1 MDRTTGV
8 ADRKLP
14 SWIDAFIEVTTNL
27 DAPLI
32 YRRWTAISVL
42 AATVTQRVWVKTS
55 SNLYPNIYLF
65 MIGHPGVGKSRTI
78 SVGRRLVQGLSEFHL
93 APISM
98 TFASLVDSMNKAKT
112 TIAIPGQDPITFNS
126 LYICAD
132 ELGAFIHKYEPE
144 MIDGLAAFYDPAPY
158 RQTRRGNDLDIKVDS
173 PQINLLAGST
183 PQNLIGFMPE
193 KAWGMG
199 FSSRCIMIFSDERII
214 GDDFAPRE
222 SPKTGALKNDLA
234 AIANLWGQF
243 HVTEDYRNAVN
254 NWRQLGEPPVPD
266 HPKLIHYITR
276 RKTHL
281 YKLSM
286 VASIDRANTLV
297 LTVEDFNRALGWLI
311 EAEETMPDIFK
322 AGSTSVDSQAMDE
335 IFHLIALT
343 EKDYGVSEQKII
355 RFAKDRVPLH
365 SIGRVIDIMERSGQI
380 FCLGVDKR
388 SGVRY
393 FTHARQ
399 HSQAEGILRC
409 SPSPI
414 PVLFV
419 LTHIA
424 LPEM

>member
-14 SWIDAFIEVTTNL
+14 SWIDAFIEVTANL

-393 FTHARQ
+393 FT
-399 HSQAEGILRC
+399 
-409 SPSPI
+409 
-414 PVLFV
+414 
-419 LTHIA
+419 THPPA
-424 LPEM
+424 QSS

>member
-1 MDRTTGV
+1 
-8 ADRKLP
+8 
-14 SWIDAFIEVTTNL
+14 
-27 DAPLI
+27 
-32 YRRWTAISVL
+32 
-42 AATVTQRVWVKTS
+42 
-55 SNLYPNIYLF
+55 

-78 SVGRRLVQGLSEFHL
+78 SVGRKLVQGLSEFHL

-112 TIAIPGQDPITFNS
+112 VIAVPGQEPVTFNS

-132 ELGAFIHKYEPE
+132 ELGAFMHKYDNE

-158 RQTRRGNDLDIKVDS
+158 RQTRRGNDLDIKIDS

-183 PQNLIGFMPE
+183 PQNLLGFLPE
-193 KAWGMG
+193 KAFGQG
-199 FSSRCIMIFSDERII
+199 FMSRCIMIFSDERII

-222 SPKTGALKNDLA
+222 SPAVDLLKHDLA

-243 HVTEDYRNAVN
+243 HVLPEYREAVN
-254 NWRQLGEPPVPD
+254 NWRQLGEPPTPD

-286 VASIDRANTLV
+286 VSSIDRGNSLA

-311 EAEETMPDIFK
+311 EAELTMPDIFK

-335 IFHLIALT
+335 ILHFVTML
-343 EKDYGVSEQKII
+343 EKDHGVSEQRIV
-355 RFAKDRVPLH
+355 RFAKERIPMH
-365 SIGRVIDIMERSGQI
+365 SILRVIEIMERSGQI
-380 FCLGVDKR
+380 HLLGVDKR

-393 FTHARQ
+393 FTARPPGPPQ
-399 HSQAEGILRC
+399 
-409 SPSPI
+409 
-414 PVLFV
+414 
-419 LTHIA
+419 
-424 LPEM
+424 

>member
-1 MDRTTGV
+1 M
-8 ADRKLP
+8 
-14 SWIDAFIEVTTNL
+14 
-27 DAPLI
+27 
-32 YRRWTAISVL
+32 
-42 AATVTQRVWVKTS
+42 TQRVWVRTS
-55 SNLYPNIYLF
+55 SNLFPNIYLF

-78 SVGRRLVQGLSEFHL
+78 SVGRRLVQGLSEFHI

-98 TFASLVDSMNKAKT
+98 TFASLVDAMNKAKT
-112 TIAIPGQDPITFNS
+112 TIALPAQDPISFNS
-126 LYICAD
+126 IYICAD
-132 ELGAFIHKYEPE
+132 ELGAFMHKYDNE

-158 RQTRRGNDLDIKVDS
+158 RQTRRGNDLDIKIDS

-183 PQNLIGFMPE
+183 PQNLLGFMPE
-193 KAWGMG
+193 KAWGQG
-199 FSSRCIMIFSDERII
+199 FSSRCIMIFSDERIV
-214 GDDFAPRE
+214 GDDFAQRE
-222 SPKTGALKNDLA
+222 SPKVGALKNDLA

-243 HVTEDYRNAVN
+243 HVTEEYRTAVN

-286 VASIDRANTLV
+286 VSSIDRSNALV
-297 LTVEDFNRALGWLI
+297 LSEADFNRALGWLI
-311 EAEETMPDIFK
+311 EAELTMPDIFK

-335 IFHLIALT
+335 IYHLISIT
-343 EKDYGVSEQKII
+343 ENGYGVSEQKII

-393 FTHARQ
+393 FTTRPPQ
-399 HSQAEGILRC
+399 QS
-409 SPSPI
+409 S
-414 PVLFV
+414 
-419 LTHIA
+419 
-424 LPEM
+424 